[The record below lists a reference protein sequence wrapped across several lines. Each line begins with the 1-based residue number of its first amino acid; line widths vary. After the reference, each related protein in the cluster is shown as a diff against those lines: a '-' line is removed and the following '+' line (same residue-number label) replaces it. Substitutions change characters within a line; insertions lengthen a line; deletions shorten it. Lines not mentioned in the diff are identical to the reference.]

1 MSKYFQQVLVFLL
14 IAFSASSASAQGL
27 ECRYLEPIMKGFLK
41 HHVSQQRVSSVVE
54 QRTIDQ
60 YIKRLDGSK
69 LYLTNGDVKW
79 IRSKMKGIINQKI
92 RRFDCSPLFEVQKT
106 YMKRVEERLAFA
118 KKWVAKAPKVNK
130 KLEIIL
136 DPDSREYPKSAK
148 EANEFQK
155 DYMQF
160 QLANF
165 IASDMKPKEALGN
178 LERRYQRN
186 LKRIKEMKRDDIL
199 SNFLDAFAHS
209 LDPHSSYFSK
219 DVLEDF
225 RISMDLSLEGIGAT
239 LSSQDGYTVIEQLI
253 PGGAAEAS
261 DKLDVK
267 DKIIAVGQVKGKMV
281 PVYDMSL
288 RDVVKLIRGASGTK
302 VRLKI
307 LRKETK
313 GNSKFEVSLVRRKIN
328 LEEEAAQIT
337 YIKKK
342 VGGKE
347 QLVGLLNL
355 PSFYSASKKGGRSA
369 ASDMKRILKEA
380 KKKNVD
386 AIVLDFSTNGGG
398 SLDDAVK
405 IAGLFF
411 KKGNVVE
418 TNRSK
423 LADVDSTVDYDGPLV
438 VLTSRL
444 SASASE
450 IVAGAL
456 KDYKRAVIV
465 GGDHTFGKGS
475 VQSVI
480 PLGQFLGAIKVTVGM
495 FYIPGGQS
503 TQHRGVEADISLPG
517 AFSTEDIG
525 EKTLDYSLPPTKIT
539 PFLSKSAYVKS
550 GKGSWSMIND
560 SNLRELRKNSQARV
574 AKNKKFQEVLKD
586 LKENAKK
593 NKNKTIKIAEII
605 DGPSDEDKKSKK
617 DKKKKKRKGRLSKAE
632 KHKEYME
639 RADINEA
646 IQIAAELADMQVGTQ
661 VAGAKRGPSKAKN

>member
-1 MSKYFQQVLVFLL
+1 MILLVFS
-14 IAFSASSASAQGL
+14 IASSTAFAQGL

-41 HHVSQQRVSSVVE
+41 HHVTQQRVTKNVE
-54 QRTIDQ
+54 QRVIDQ

-69 LYLTNGDVKW
+69 LYLTSGDVKW
-79 IRSKMKGIINQKI
+79 IRSKMKGIVNQKI
-92 RRFDCSPLFEVQKT
+92 RRFDCSPLFEVQKV
-106 YMKRVEERLAFA
+106 YNKRVEERLAYA
-118 KKWVAKAPKVNK
+118 KKWVAKSPKVNK
-130 KLEIIL
+130 KLEIVL
-136 DPDSREYPKSAK
+136 DPDEREYPKTKK
-148 EANEFQK
+148 EAEEFQD

-165 IASDMKPKEALGN
+165 IASDMKHKEALGN

-186 LKRIKEMKRDDIL
+186 LKRVKEMKKVDIL
-199 SNFLDAFAHS
+199 SSFLDAFAHS

-239 LSSQDGYTVIEQLI
+239 LSSQDGFTVIEQLI

-261 DKLDVK
+261 QKLEMK
-267 DKIIAVGQVKGKMV
+267 DKIIAVGQAKGEFV
-281 PVYDMSL
+281 PVYDMLL
-288 RDVVKLIRGASGTK
+288 RDVVKLIRGPSGTK

-307 LRKETK
+307 LRKESG
-313 GNSKFEVSLVRRKIN
+313 GNSKFEIQLVRRKIA
-328 LEEEAAQIT
+328 LEEDAAKIT
-337 YIKKK
+337 YVDKTVNGKKQK
-342 VGGKE
+342 I
-347 QLVGLLNL
+347 GLLTL

-369 ASDMKRILKEA
+369 AGDMKRLLKEA
-380 KKKNVD
+380 NKKKVD

-423 LADVDSTVDYDGPLV
+423 LADVDPSVDYTGPLV

-456 KDYKRAVIV
+456 QDYKRAVVV
-465 GGDHTFGKGS
+465 GGDHTFGKGT

-480 PLGQFLGAIKVTVGM
+480 PLGQTLGAIKVTVGM

-503 TQHRGVEADISLPG
+503 TQHRGVDADIVLPG
-517 AFSTEDIG
+517 AFSTDDIG

-539 PFLSKSAYVKS
+539 PFLSKSAYVTS
-550 GKGSWSMIND
+550 GKNAWSMVND
-560 SNLRELRKNSQARV
+560 SMVTELRKNSQARV
-574 AKNKKFQEVLKD
+574 AKEKKFQD
-586 LKENAKK
+586 ILKELKESK
-593 NKNKTIKIAEII
+593 GKEKVIKIAEII
-605 DGPSDEDKKSKK
+605 DGPSDK
-617 DKKKKKRKGRLSKAE
+617 DKKKKEEENKKKRKKRLTKAE

-639 RADINEA
+639 RADVNEA
-646 IQIAAELADMQVGTQ
+646 IQIAAELANLHMGSKVIGSNNKPNS
-661 VAGAKRGPSKAKN
+661 AKKN